1 MTVRRATLILP
12 CHRIDDFPTHLT
24 GDRALELLA
33 GWTALWHPAL
43 VAASGAVPGWRSSDD
58 LPDPSEFEGELL
70 VLPESSRQ
78 RMSADWCDRL
88 RATNSRNPPPVE
100 VASSRSETIAAVL
113 KTAGIDGHTVRPEYV
128 GDFLALGHA
137 HLQVELLTR
146 AMRYTTVLDT
156 DQFTNATV
164 AAARAAVAGNE
175 HEMRE
180 ELARA
185 FDLLADARNHVYAVD
200 FFVVDMTLLAPS
212 TLGDGLRAKLAAG
225 CPTSLLVSGELL
237 DQMASEHPQTLA
249 ALRSAIEAGTACVV
263 GGTFHSQISS
273 FASPEE
279 WLDEINLGQQAAQR
293 HLQRGYTVFGLFHA
307 SFSPLLP
314 ELLVGTGF
322 TGALHA
328 AFDGSRLPRTEQSK
342 TWWGPAA
349 GRAVAALAAT
359 PLDASRPETWLKLAE
374 RIGDTLAHDHIAT
387 ILLAS
392 WPETN
397 IEYFEDLRR
406 AASYGPV
413 LGKLVTLEEY
423 FRVSREPDEWTRFH
437 TREYPA
443 CQGTELGA
451 NPISSQVDSYRR
463 GVLETYGRLSAGL
476 AATLDLTTIEPN
488 DVPSSRQIVLNAW
501 NFPCTKL
508 VGADPIDFSGKLQA
522 AEVEAGKALAP
533 TYFVPDISGWGFATF
548 AAAAPTASV
557 ALAEGNMLRNER
569 LQVTISETTGGIQS
583 LRGYRDRNTRV
594 SQRLVSHRGRYASLQ
609 DTQMVAEKIE
619 VTRNDALI
627 GEIESRGRLLD
638 PGGEPLATYIQ
649 RVRIA
654 RGMPAVFVDVELDP
668 QRMPEGD
675 IWRSYFASRLAWT
688 DEAAAVRR
696 GGHWMGH
703 ETGRERIESPEWVQ
717 IDDGI
722 GTITC
727 FGQGLP
733 YHRRASPNWL
743 DTLLFVAGEDRRRF
757 QFALALDETYPSRAT
772 LGLLTAG
779 HAPIMALP
787 TEPNSSR
794 GWFLHVGAKNI
805 VATHIE
811 PLTEG
816 ETVGGLSEADHGLR
830 LKAASASE
838 TPPTSDSV
846 RTGIRLRLLETEGRD
861 THTTLEAFRPL
872 RIARTTDFR
881 GNSTGVL
888 SMVDGRV
895 EFHIGAHRWIQ
906 IEAEWLESQGSR
918 VESQEP
924 RLDDRPSNSNTSSLN
939 SGP

>member
-1 MTVRRATLILP
+1 MTIRRATLILP

-43 VAASGAVPGWRSSDD
+43 IDALGAVPGWRSSDD
-58 LPDPSEFEGELL
+58 LPDPSEFDGELL
-70 VLPESSRQ
+70 VLPEASRQ

-100 VASSRSETIAAVL
+100 VAASRSETIAAVL
-113 KTAGIDGHTVRPEYV
+113 KAAGIDGDKVRPEYV

-156 DQFTNATV
+156 DQFSSATV
-164 AAARAAVAGNE
+164 AAARAAVAGDE
-175 HEMRE
+175 HLMRE

-225 CPTSLLVSGELL
+225 CPTSLLASGELL

-249 ALRSAIEAGTACVV
+249 ELRRAIEAGTACVV
-263 GGTFHSQISS
+263 GGTLHSQISS

-279 WLDEINLGQQAAQR
+279 WLDEINLGQQVAQR
-293 HLQRGYTVFGLFHA
+293 HLQRDYSVFGLFHT
-307 SFSPLLP
+307 SFSPVLP
-314 ELLVGTGF
+314 ELLVGTSF

-328 AFDGSRLPRTEQSK
+328 SFDGGRLPRTEQSK
-342 TWWGPAA
+342 TWWGPGDGHAI
-349 GRAVAALAAT
+349 AALAAT

-374 RIGDTLAHDHIAT
+374 RIGDTIAHDHVAT

-397 IEYFEDLRR
+397 IEYFEDLQR
-406 AASYGPV
+406 AARYGPV

-443 CQGTELGA
+443 RQGTELGA
-451 NPISSQVDSYRR
+451 NPISSQVDAYRR
-463 GVLETYGRLSAGL
+463 GVLETHRRLSAGL
-476 AATLDLTTIEPN
+476 SAALDLTATEPSEGAS
-488 DVPSSRQIVLNAW
+488 PRQIALNAW
-501 NFPCTKL
+501 SFPCTQL
-508 VGADPIDFSGKLQA
+508 IGADPIDF
-522 AEVEAGKALAP
+522 AGSMNSAGADVAKAP
-533 TYFVPDISGWGFATF
+533 TTPYCLPDIPGWGFATCT
-548 AAAAPTASV
+548 AAAPTASV
-557 ALAEGNMLRNER
+557 ALAEGSTLRNER
-569 LQVTISETTGGIQS
+569 LQVTVSESTGGIQS
-583 LRGYRDRNTRV
+583 LRGHRDRNTRV
-594 SQRLVSHRGRYASLQ
+594 SQRLVFHRGRYASLQ
-609 DTQMVAEKIE
+609 DTQMIVEKIE

-627 GEIESRGRLLD
+627 GEIESRGQLLD
-638 PGGEPLATYIQ
+638 PGSELLATFIQ

-654 RGMPAVFVDVELDP
+654 RGMPAVFVDVELEP
-668 QRMPEGD
+668 QRLPEGD
-675 IWRSYFASRLAWT
+675 IWRSYYASRLAWT

-727 FGQGLP
+727 FGLGLP
-733 YHRRASPNWL
+733 YHRRSSPNWL
-743 DTLLFVAGEDRRRF
+743 DTLLAVAGEDRRRF
-757 QFALALDETYPSRAT
+757 QFALALDENYPLRTA

-779 HAPIMALP
+779 QARILTLS
-787 TEPNSSR
+787 TEPSSSR

-811 PLTEG
+811 PLIPG
-816 ETVGGLSEADHGLR
+816 ETVGGLSEADNGLR
-830 LKAASASE
+830 LEAASASE
-838 TPPTSDSV
+838 TPPTNNSIHP
-846 RTGIRLRLLETEGRD
+846 GIRIRLLETEGRD
-861 THTTLEAFRPL
+861 THTTLDAFRPF
-872 RIARTTDFR
+872 RAARATDFR
-881 GNSTGVL
+881 GHSTGVL

-895 EFHIGAHRWIQ
+895 EFDIGAHRWIQ
-906 IEAEWLESQGSR
+906 IEAEW
-918 VESQEP
+918 
-924 RLDDRPSNSNTSSLN
+924 
-939 SGP
+939 